1 MPEPGAAVRVTPV
14 VAASGC
20 LDRPMDRSGCAVAD
34 SQVMTSVTPGGF
46 GTPFHVVGSTDVIT
60 PKHVEVVCPGTTDR
74 VTTFDVPGFSGD
86 EADTVHCSYTDPA
99 GLFVDL
105 IGRRA

>member
-14 VAASGC
+14 VAASTC
-20 LDRPMDRSGCAVAD
+20 TPMTGAA
-34 SQVMTSVTPGGF
+34 G
-46 GTPFHVVGSTDVIT
+46 
-60 PKHVEVVCPGTTDR
+60 
-74 VTTFDVPGFSGD
+74 
-86 EADTVHCSYTDPA
+86 ADPA